1 MNSECELCYDHYVV
15 SSLCHMAVSEK
26 ERTSLILDFFHN
38 REERYDLLCENTYRQ
53 AIGLAENQSLWLT
66 PCGES
71 YLAKTYRYS
80 KDICL
85 ISADECI
92 PLHNNLNDQLQQLC
106 HAMETAA
113 AKRNI

>member
-1 MNSECELCYDHYVV
+1 MKSECELCYDHYVI
-15 SSLCHMAVSEK
+15 SSLCHVAVSAQ
-26 ERTSLILDFFHN
+26 ERASLILDFFHN

-53 AIGLAENQSLWLT
+53 AIGMVENQSLWLT

-71 YLAKTYRYS
+71 YLSKTHRS
-80 KDICL
+80 MDDLCL
-85 ISADECI
+85 ISENECI

-106 HAMETAA
+106 HAMQNAS